1 MDKKSLQAV
10 LEAVAHN
17 GLSVAMRVADQ
28 AGVSRQ
34 TASKWLSVA
43 QDQGLISASGTGRG
57 RSYHLTNLV
66 DVSQTYSSADLPITS
81 EDQVWREVI
90 APKVA
95 DLPENV
101 ITIWQYGFTEM
112 LNNAIEHSGA
122 TQITVG
128 VQRTALHT
136 TMYVSDDGEGVFLK
150 LQRVFRLYD
159 PRESILELSKGK
171 LTTDPSNHS
180 GEGIFFTSKSMDSF
194 AINSG
199 RLVFRHDA
207 GNEDI
212 LLEKSHVGSGTLV
225 LMRLSNQSN
234 RVLREVYD
242 EFTSA
247 DHYDFSKT
255 IVPVRLAKY
264 ENEGLISRSQGKRL
278 TLRFERFKI
287 VILDFEGVNEIGQAF
302 ADEVFRVFQNS
313 HPDLIMTPINMTEY
327 VEKMVRR
334 ATERT

>member
-1 MDKKSLQAV
+1 M
-10 LEAVAHN
+10 
-17 GLSVAMRVADQ
+17 
-28 AGVSRQ
+28 
-34 TASKWLSVA
+34 
-43 QDQGLISASGTGRG
+43 
-57 RSYHLTNLV
+57 
-66 DVSQTYSSADLPITS
+66 
-81 EDQVWREVI
+81 I
-90 APKVA
+90 APTVA
-95 DLPENV
+95 DLPEN
-101 ITIWQYGFTEM
+101 ILTIWQYGFTEM
-112 LNNAIEHSGA
+112 LNNAIDHSGA

-128 VQRTALHT
+128 IQRTALHT

-150 LQRVFRLYD
+150 LQRVFQLYD

-171 LTTDPSNHS
+171 LTTDPANHS

-194 AINSG
+194 AISSG
-199 RLVFRHDA
+199 DLVFKHDV
-207 GNEDI
+207 GNDDI
-212 LLEKSHVGSGTLV
+212 LLEKSHFGSGTLV
-225 LMRLSNQSN
+225 LMRLSNHSN

-264 ENEGLISRSQGKRL
+264 ENEGLVSRSRGKRL

-302 ADEVFRVFQNS
+302 ADEVFRVFQNI

-334 ATERT
+334 AAVST